1 MDKVESKIKNFFK
14 RKKTQAQFKL
24 AGPGRKLTDSS
35 SASSSKPTKHDD
47 AYIPPKR
54 NELSAEARA
63 AADAAMARVQKKD
76 NRNFNTSLA
85 AIQAQVRRELEA
97 EKKAK
102 QEADQSSEPKP
113 IEQDRSNMAV
123 QGVYFR
129 CPMIS
134 DEILPSKEWR
144 VKIKEFLY
152 DQLEDEKALTA
163 CLIIHNCNTKDKAEQ
178 CIETLTKYL
187 ENIINHPDE
196 EKYRKIRMS
205 NRIFAEKIKP
215 VEGGCEFLL
224 GAGFQEQEIDGEIFL
239 IYSSE
244 DSSNLAELLD
254 GLKNAEKITIDLD
267 RNIQV
272 LLPSQAR
279 KSDLPLDFF
288 RISPEEIKREQ
299 QLRTEAMESAQI
311 LKTKAMREREE
322 QRAANMYKFSLIR
335 VRFPDG
341 VILQGTFSVYE
352 KLSHVYEFVTSCL
365 KDESF
370 DYTLIS
376 PAGSKLGDDEL
387 DKSLYDLR
395 LIPNSVLM
403 FTYPQMTGDPHGNYL
418 KEEILMLIQSM

>member
-1 MDKVESKIKNFFK
+1 M
-14 RKKTQAQFKL
+14 
-24 AGPGRKLTDSS
+24 SS
-35 SASSSKPTKHDD
+35 SARVLLKLIFCCISL
-47 AYIPPKR
+47 
-54 NELSAEARA
+54 NFRA
-63 AADAAMARVQKKD
+63 AADAAMARNQKKD
-76 NRNFNTSLA
+76 SRNFNTSLA
-85 AIQAQVRRELEA
+85 AIQAQVRREMEA

-102 QEADQSSEPKP
+102 QEADQPSEQKV

-144 VKIKEFLY
+144 AKIKEFLY
-152 DQLEDEKALTA
+152 EQLDDEKALTA
-163 CLIIHNCNTKDKAEQ
+163 CLIIHNCNTKEKAEQ

-187 ENIINHPDE
+187 ENIINHPGE

-224 GAGFQEQEIDGEIFL
+224 GAGFNEQEIDGELFL
-239 IYSSE
+239 IYSSD
-244 DSSNLAELLD
+244 DSSTLSELLD

-299 QLRTEAMESAQI
+299 LLR
-311 LKTKAMREREE
+311 
-322 QRAANMYKFSLIR
+322 
-335 VRFPDG
+335 
-341 VILQGTFSVYE
+341 
-352 KLSHVYEFVTSCL
+352 
-365 KDESF
+365 
-370 DYTLIS
+370 
-376 PAGSKLGDDEL
+376 
-387 DKSLYDLR
+387 
-395 LIPNSVLM
+395 
-403 FTYPQMTGDPHGNYL
+403 
-418 KEEILMLIQSM
+418 

>member
-1 MDKVESKIKNFFK
+1 
-14 RKKTQAQFKL
+14 
-24 AGPGRKLTDSS
+24 
-35 SASSSKPTKHDD
+35 
-47 AYIPPKR
+47 
-54 NELSAEARA
+54 
-63 AADAAMARVQKKD
+63 MARNQKKD
-76 NRNFNTSLA
+76 SRNFNTSLA
-85 AIQAQVRRELEA
+85 AIQAQVRREMEA

-102 QEADQSSEPKP
+102 QEADQPSEPKV
-113 IEQDRSNMAV
+113 IEQDRTNMAV

-152 DQLEDEKALTA
+152 EQLDDEKALTA

-224 GAGFQEQEIDGEIFL
+224 GAGFNEQEIDGELFL
-239 IYSSE
+239 IYSSD
-244 DSSNLAELLD
+244 DSSSLPELLD

-299 QLRTEAMESAQI
+299 LLR
-311 LKTKAMREREE
+311 
-322 QRAANMYKFSLIR
+322 
-335 VRFPDG
+335 
-341 VILQGTFSVYE
+341 
-352 KLSHVYEFVTSCL
+352 
-365 KDESF
+365 
-370 DYTLIS
+370 
-376 PAGSKLGDDEL
+376 
-387 DKSLYDLR
+387 
-395 LIPNSVLM
+395 
-403 FTYPQMTGDPHGNYL
+403 
-418 KEEILMLIQSM
+418 